1 MSRLPEGTP
10 APGPFSPFS
19 HSAFR
24 IIWGV
29 SLAATLCTWMND
41 VAAGWLMTSMTTS
54 PLMVA
59 LVQSASTLPTFVLGL
74 PMGAVADMTDRRKF
88 IMFTQL
94 WIIIV
99 AVVSFVVLWSGNM
112 NPYALLILTFA
123 SGIAFAMRN
132 PGIAGTLP
140 ETVPR
145 AEWPQALALNSVAL
159 NCSRVVGPALAGAL
173 IAFAGTLAVY
183 AVNALVAL
191 VGLIALLRWKRVAP
205 SPPARPAS
213 LLAGIVEGVQ
223 ATSRSPAM
231 RAVLLRTALF
241 FGHSTILMA
250 LLPLLARRL
259 DPDSPTAFSLLFG
272 SLGAGAVFVCLV
284 ILPRL
289 RTTMS
294 PEKRVFNG
302 SLVLAATMLVMAL
315 SPWLWLSMV
324 AMFFGGIAW
333 TGTGN
338 TLTTQ
343 AQLSLTNELRSRG
356 MSIYIGCMMGAAAA
370 GAVVWGALAGFV
382 GISGALGVAAVTTLL
397 SAWYV
402 YRRHTMPGESS

>member
-1 MSRLPEGTP
+1 M
-10 APGPFSPFS
+10 APFAHP
-19 HSAFR
+19 AFR
-24 IIWGV
+24 IIWSV
-29 SLAATLCTWMND
+29 SLAGTLCTWMND

-54 PLMVA
+54 PVMVA

-74 PMGAVADMTDRRKF
+74 PIGAVADMTDRRRF
-88 IMFTQL
+88 LMFTQV
-94 WIIIV
+94 WIILV
-99 AVVSFVVLWSGNM
+99 AMVSLVVLWSGNM
-112 NPYALLILTFA
+112 NPYALLVLTFA

-145 AEWPQALALNSVAL
+145 TEWPQALALNSVAL

-173 IAFAGTLAVY
+173 IAFAGTLTVY

-191 VGLIALLRWKRVAP
+191 VTLGALVRWKRVAP
-205 SPPARPAS
+205 TPPARPAS
-213 LLAGIVEGVQ
+213 LMAGIVEGVQ

-231 RAVLLRTALF
+231 RAVLLRTTLYFA
-241 FGHSTILMA
+241 HATILMA

-272 SLGAGAVFVCLV
+272 SFGAGAVFVCLV

-302 SLVLAATMLVMAL
+302 SLTLAAALLVMAV
-315 SPWLWLSMV
+315 SPWLWLSVV
-324 AMFFGGIAW
+324 AMFLGGVAW

-343 AQLSLTNELRSRG
+343 AQLSLTNQLRSRG

-370 GAVVWGALAGFV
+370 GAFLWGSLAGFV
-382 GISGALGVAAVTTLL
+382 GISGALMVAAVTTLL
-397 SAWYV
+397 SGWYI
-402 YRRHTMPGESS
+402 YRWHTMPGESN